1 MGLNSATAI
10 LVISV
15 IILSDS
21 STLKVNQAQRWKF
34 QNKTVLHCS
43 YYYNRY
49 IKCKNKYASELY
61 PTCQLHAPIRTSFF
75 YRKLLFE
82 STSNL
87 FIVAAVETDF
97 QVMSINI
104 LYHSLKPTTMQSEQH
119 VIQNFIIFIVCTP
132 VWFGLPGLFVWT
144 VWPSSFFCAATQK
157 NFSLTERKQSCL

>member
-61 PTCQLHAPIRTSFF
+61 PTCQLHASIRTSFF

-87 FIVAAVETDF
+87 FIVAAVKTDF
-97 QVMSINI
+97 QMMNKHFI
-104 LYHSLKPTTMQSEQH
+104 PQSKAYYYAVEQH
-119 VIQNFIIFIVCTP
+119 VIQIFVTFIVRTP
-132 VWFGLPGLFVWT
+132 VWFGLLGLFVWT
-144 VWPSSFFCAATQK
+144 VWPSSFFCAAT
-157 NFSLTERKQSCL
+157 SLTERKQPYH